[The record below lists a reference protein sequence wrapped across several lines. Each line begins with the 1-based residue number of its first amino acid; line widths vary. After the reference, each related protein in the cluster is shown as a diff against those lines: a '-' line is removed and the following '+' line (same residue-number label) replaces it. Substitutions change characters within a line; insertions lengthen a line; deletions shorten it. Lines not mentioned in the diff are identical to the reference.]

1 MRGTR
6 YSSNFEHTRLCFTV
20 YTKGET
26 DRQTDRERQ
35 GETETD
41 RQTHSHTDRQT
52 DTQTDTQT
60 DSQTDRLK
68 SMHNIYTGSPQDDT
82 QHDRQHDRYK
92 AYTRFRTSRLA
103 LNFEGSKRRSTSS
116 KVSMAAKFMLK
127 KEDRSLAS

>member
-41 RQTHSHTDRQT
+41 RQTDRQT
-52 DTQTDTQT
+52 ETETETHRETQRETETQ
-60 DSQTDRLK
+60 
-68 SMHNIYTGSPQDDT
+68 
-82 QHDRQHDRYK
+82 RQRHTERI
-92 AYTRFRTSRLA
+92 R
-103 LNFEGSKRRSTSS
+103 
-116 KVSMAAKFMLK
+116 
-127 KEDRSLAS
+127 